1 MLKMKK
7 FLPKKLWL
15 LRAYVSFLIGFIELL
30 LSLYV
35 IVSIINFFSRKTLLG
50 DIVLGLGGL
59 YLVAVSLSILLIAQI
74 ILLFIGIY
82 DNIDDMRKK
91 ALDENYT
98 VDLVAEKEKE
108 NSNNIH
114 SVFLIAVIVLS
125 IVFSILSL
133 TGEST
138 PFAPNTNNSISQNSL
153 IDNNNI
159 QNEYKTETS
168 EEKIVGTP
176 INIKQ
181 IVSSLPS
188 GVDEFE
194 IAQYDFP
201 TQLNWDDAIKA
212 CDALGHDWR
221 LPSKE
226 ELNILREYRDVIG
239 GFSYFGYFSSNSDI
253 SNNQLAW
260 VVDFSKYVQVQVD
273 HMKFKENTYQIRAV
287 RGMARH

>member
-1 MLKMKK
+1 MKK

-15 LRAYVSFLIGFIELL
+15 LRAYVSFLIGFTELL

-35 IVSIINFFSRKTLLG
+35 IISIINFFSRKTLLG

-74 ILLFIGIY
+74 ILLFIGIH

-91 ALDENYT
+91 ALDESFT

-108 NSNNIH
+108 NSNIIH

-125 IVFSILSL
+125 ILFSILSL

-138 PFAPNTNNSISQNSL
+138 PFSPNEYINHSQNNV
-153 IDNNNI
+153 IENNNI
-159 QNEYKTETS
+159 QSDNKTA
-168 EEKIVGTP
+168 EEKIIGIP
-176 INIKQ
+176 INISQ
-181 IVSSLPS
+181 IVDIHSLPN
-188 GVDEFE
+188 GVYEFE

-201 TQLNWDDAIKA
+201 TELNWDDAIKA
-212 CDALGHDWR
+212 CDALGKDWR

-226 ELNILREYRDVIG
+226 ELNILREYRGVIG
-239 GFSYFGYFSSNSDI
+239 GFSIFGYFSSNSDP

-260 VVDFSKYVQVQVD
+260 VVEFNVQSD
-273 HMKFKENTYQIRAV
+273 NMHSKENTYRIRAV
-287 RGMARH
+287 RGTSGH